1 MELRTFQSY
10 EDLKKVHSD
19 DISAFPI
26 LWLFGKHSEEDLKEK
41 LSTIG
46 ATSLQDCCSVY
57 GGGIIHTA
65 KKQEFLNMLQQHAEE
80 RTMFMNAST
89 QHLVS
94 VIRREMANHEYAYTR
109 DYTDTLA
116 ALGKTTK
123 DLENDA
129 TFRKAWYIAEKECI
143 SWYESHCV

>member
-1 MELRTFQSY
+1 MELRAFESY
-10 EDLKKVHSD
+10 EDLQKVHSD
-19 DISAFPI
+19 DISNFPI
-26 LWLFGKHSEEDLKEK
+26 LWLFGHHSEEELKKE

-46 ATSLQDCCSVY
+46 ATSLKECCSIM
-57 GGGIIHTA
+57 GGGIIHKT
-65 KKQEFLNMLQQHAEE
+65 KKQALLDMFKQHDEE
-80 RTMFMNAST
+80 RKLFMNSSI

-94 VIRREMANHEYAYTR
+94 MIKREMGNHEYAYTR
-109 DYTDTLA
+109 DCEDTLA